1 MKRMITSGVRNTND
15 SYVFDYDNNS
25 DVDII
30 DLVYPYLEES
40 SIGKN
45 IYYFGYKFKED
56 VSSKERSHFIKYIKG
71 LSDEKVDQNEL
82 KKFIE
87 VPLAELDRNTDI
99 YHIDAFIYPISGR
112 SNLVNDMI
120 KVINS
125 FTSRDIDRLSFQLVK
140 SVPTDIEFDWK
151 LFDDENK
158 PENDDK
164 YEWHRYNQMKEYIED
179 ILMPKIN
186 SLDYFSIANSV
197 KPKYRR
203 YIKNFISFDEVD
215 SRKIEGLKG
224 QNILIVDDINTT
236 GATLEEILRQVRS
249 INSSCNIYI
258 YTLIGQ

>member
-87 VPLAELDRNTDI
+87 APLAELDRNTDI

-125 FTSRDIDRLSFQLVK
+125 FTSRD
-140 SVPTDIEFDWK
+140 
-151 LFDDENK
+151 
-158 PENDDK
+158 
-164 YEWHRYNQMKEYIED
+164 NQFLL
-179 ILMPKIN
+179 ILNLIGNYLMMKIN
-186 SLDYFSIANSV
+186 LKMMINMNGIV
-197 KPKYRR
+197 T
-203 YIKNFISFDEVD
+203 IK
-215 SRKIEGLKG
+215 
-224 QNILIVDDINTT
+224 
-236 GATLEEILRQVRS
+236 
-249 INSSCNIYI
+249 
-258 YTLIGQ
+258 